1 MKLTGK
7 SILITGAS
15 TGIGK
20 AFALR
25 CAKDKCHIF
34 LVARNIE
41 KLEDVKRE
49 IESIGSTASVIPTD
63 VSDSLQVKK
72 LFDVVKS
79 ESDSLDL
86 VFDNAGLGHIANI
99 FDQSDE
105 NICSMVDVNVKGMFL
120 VAKYASVI
128 LKEQGY
134 GHLILTSSLAG
145 LVSVPKW
152 STYVGT
158 KWAVTGFAESIRM
171 ELEPFGVLVS
181 SLHPGF
187 VKTEFFGDGKAQM
200 NEEELEKGGAIT
212 VDKVVDALYHAVFT
226 KNSMITVPN
235 IVKIYSLLYRLFP
248 SLAKRI
254 AKSKV

>member
-1 MKLTGK
+1 MKLKGK
-7 SILITGAS
+7 NILITGAS

-20 AFALR
+20 AFALK
-25 CAKDKCHIF
+25 CAGDGCHVY
-34 LVARNIE
+34 LAARSVG
-41 KLEDVKRE
+41 KLEEVKKE
-49 IESIGSTASVIPTD
+49 VESLGSTATVIPTD
-63 VSDSLQVKK
+63 VSNAGE
-72 LFDVVKS
+72 VKS
-79 ESDSLDL
+79 LFESIKADGRCLDL

-128 LKEQGY
+128 LKEQGF

-145 LVSVPKW
+145 LVAVPKW

-158 KWAVTGFAESIRM
+158 KWAVTGFTESIRM

-200 NEEELEKGGAIT
+200 NEKELDDGGAIT
-212 VDKVVDALYHAVFT
+212 VDEVVDALYSSIFT
-226 KNSMITVPN
+226 KKQMIMVPN
-235 IVKIYSLLYRLFP
+235 TVKVYSFLYRLFP

-254 AKSKV
+254 ARSRV